1 MVQVLCSPFTS
12 KKKIRLHSSLFFS
25 FFRIIESTDY
35 ITIDKGQNAELMC
48 KIDAN
53 PINTDT
59 VKFTREGFDFESRTK
74 VTTIS
79 GRNFYLTVYNVTEAD
94 AGKFTCEVNN
104 GVGETVS
111 NSSFLLVR
119 RKYIS
124 VFSTM

>member
-1 MVQVLCSPFTS
+1 
-12 KKKIRLHSSLFFS
+12 
-25 FFRIIESTDY
+25 
-35 ITIDKGQNAELMC
+35 MC

-53 PINTDT
+53 PINADT

-124 VFSTM
+124 VFPTTAFFWSNEKRSTKYISGVMVEKGLSQ

>member
-1 MVQVLCSPFTS
+1 
-12 KKKIRLHSSLFFS
+12 
-25 FFRIIESTDY
+25 
-35 ITIDKGQNAELMC
+35 MC

-53 PINTDT
+53 PINADT

-119 RKYIS
+119 REYIS
-124 VFSTM
+124 VLPTTAILWVK

>member
-1 MVQVLCSPFTS
+1 
-12 KKKIRLHSSLFFS
+12 
-25 FFRIIESTDY
+25 
-35 ITIDKGQNAELMC
+35 MC

-53 PINTDT
+53 PINADT

-119 RKYIS
+119 RKYIYTMWKFEDFS
-124 VFSTM
+124 FTQILCEINFGESRSSKTAVFVILRL